1 MTALQEL
8 HTPHRPAVRASSPR
22 AREAR
27 ALLASLRIALVHEWF
42 SSYAGSERVVE
53 QMLEVMPHAK
63 LFGVVDFLPPE
74 QRAFLGGRAVKTTFV
89 QSLPFAEKSFRRYL
103 PLMPLAMEQHDLSGF
118 DLVLSSNHAVA
129 KGVIT
134 GPDQVHVSY
143 VHSPMRYAWDLQHQY
158 LAEANL
164 THGPK
169 SWLARAMLHQIRNW
183 DARSA
188 LGVDHFVANSAFI
201 ARRIR
206 KVYRREA
213 QVIHPPVDVSA
224 FPLGTAPRE
233 DFYLTASRMV
243 PYKRVPLIV
252 EAFARM
258 PQRKLVVIGA
268 GDDDARARAAAG
280 PNVTFLGHASLDV
293 LRDHMR
299 RARAFVFAAEED
311 FGITP
316 VEAQAAGCPVI
327 ALGRGGALE
336 TVVATGAGRT
346 GLLFAE
352 QTVEAI
358 LGAVDDF
365 EAEPTAFTAEACRAN
380 AERFGIERFRD
391 ELAVYLADVITR
403 GRHEPGSAL
412 R

>member
-1 MTALQEL
+1 MNTLHEL
-8 HTPHRPAVRASSPR
+8 EASPKPAARSASQR
-22 AREAR
+22 VREAH
-27 ALLASLRIALVHEWF
+27 ALLSSLRVAIVHEWF
-42 SSYAGSERVVE
+42 SAYAGSERVVE
-53 QMLEVMPHAK
+53 QMLEVMPHAE
-63 LFGVVDFLPPE
+63 LFGVVDFLPPA
-74 QRAFLGGRAVKTTFV
+74 QRAFLGGRPVKTTFI
-89 QSLPFAEKSFRRYL
+89 QALPFAQRSFRRYL

-134 GPDQVHVSY
+134 GPDQLHVSY

-164 THGPK
+164 ARGPK

-188 LGVDHFVANSAFI
+188 LGVDHFLANSEFI

-213 QVIHPPVDVSA
+213 HVIHPPVDVSA
-224 FPLGTAPRE
+224 FPLSTAPRE
-233 DFYLTASRMV
+233 DFYLTASRLV

-258 PQRKLVVIGA
+258 PDRKLVVIGA
-268 GDDDARARAAAG
+268 GDDDARARAVAG
-280 PNVTFLGHASLDV
+280 PNVVFLGHTSFDV
-293 LRDHMR
+293 LREHMR

-336 TVVATGAGRT
+336 TVIPRGAGRT
-346 GLLFAE
+346 GLFFPE
-352 QTVEAI
+352 QSVPAIVAAVEA
-358 LGAVDDF
+358 F
-365 EAEPTAFTAEACRAN
+365 EAERDGFSAEACRVN

-391 ELAVYLADVITR
+391 ELASYLADAFTR
-403 GRHEPGSAL
+403 GRSEGDAA
-412 R
+412 RQ